1 MSADETSFVDCP
13 ECDGKE
19 TLTIRRW
26 FNSREE
32 MEAGFYSWDEKCSKC
47 GYDKESYEYQ
57 EDEDAQI

>member
-47 GYDKESYEYQ
+47 GYDKESYEY
-57 EDEDAQI
+57 